1 MSRIAKIALK
11 IPAGV
16 EFKHANNTIYVKG
29 PKGALEF
36 PLADSVSVKVID
48 NEVHVA
54 SNEGFP
60 LPNPMVGTTRV
71 LLGNMVAGV
80 HTGFERTLRLVG
92 VGYRAKVQG
101 KVLELSLGF
110 SHPVNYP
117 IPAGI
122 VIETPAATEIVI
134 KGFDKQKLGQV
145 AAEIRSY
152 RPPEPYKGKGVRYS
166 DEKVILKET
175 KKK

>member
-16 EFKHANNTIYVKG
+16 EFKQTDRTVHVKG
-29 PKGALEF
+29 PKGALQF
-36 PLADSVSVKVID
+36 PIADSVSVTVVD

-54 SNEGFP
+54 NNEGYP
-60 LPNPMVGTTRV
+60 LPNPMVGTTRI
-71 LLGNMVAGV
+71 LLGNMVTGV
-80 HTGFERTLRLVG
+80 HTGFERSLRLVG

-122 VIETPAATEIVI
+122 VIETPSATDIVI

-145 AAEIRSY
+145 AAEIRAY

-166 DEKVILKET
+166 DEQVILKET